1 MSVVREHPVIA
12 ARFVCTDTTIL
23 SKLAELRARVRP
35 RRVRDVDKLGG
46 GLKQQQIIV
55 SLL

>member
-1 MSVVREHPVIA
+1 MSVVREHPIA